1 MTPQREPLKKIVDV
15 NAIVPRKGGEPAWS
29 KLHAAITQGADG
41 KIYFTATLND
51 GGQAGQPQ
59 FKWTEDLPGGQLY
72 QYDPATG
79 KACVF
84 ANLPAKRATAT
95 VRMDRQRNVWW
106 CNLEVGGNAL
116 YALDMAT
123 KKVVFQ
129 GPDGSMGFNR
139 NFALA
144 KDGSVYFNAP
154 GGTICRADPKTGKI
168 TQTGSVFPN
177 LQPPPKPRPSPQE
190 AGDETRG
197 EIPGETRGE
206 TKAETKAAHRH
217 AGQPRPKPRK
227 AGSTNAPGRPYDPAQ
242 ILHYHPSKDKL
253 EMLGPDFLHG
263 LYTSV
268 CVLSP
273 DQRFMYYLPG
283 AHSSAMY
290 CGTPVVQYALATGK
304 HKVIAF
310 LREALASECGYV
322 PAGTYGV
329 KVSADG
335 GTLYVNFNGQPADS
349 KRNIGFGLT
358 AFSAIHIPPSE
369 RAGKRQSLPA
379 HANKPNTPP
388 VFLPASDAP
397 LPHDLSRPEY
407 TPPDCPNWAREKL
420 PAWVQPYIGKNGMP
434 ADERSTS
441 GPLSVGVLGMDLYQ
455 ANHFVVYRP
464 ETAKYLYTSTRR

>member
-1 MTPQREPLKKIVDV
+1 M
-15 NAIVPRKGGEPAWS
+15 
-29 KLHAAITQGADG
+29 
-41 KIYFTATLND
+41 
-51 GGQAGQPQ
+51 
-59 FKWTEDLPGGQLY
+59 Y

-154 GGTICRADPKTGKI
+154 GGAICRADPKTGKI

-177 LQPPPKPRPSPQE
+177 LQPPPKPRPSPKKP
-190 AGDETRG
+190 A
-197 EIPGETRGE
+197 
-206 TKAETKAAHRH
+206 TKHAAKSPAKPAAKQKPKPKLLIGMRASTAETEKGWIYGCA
-217 AGQPRPKPRK
+217 
-227 AGSTNAPGRPYDPAQ
+227 GRPYDPAQ
-242 ILHYHPSKDKL
+242 LFRYSPSKDKL

-283 AHSSAMY
+283 A
-290 CGTPVVQYALATGK
+290 P
-304 HKVIAF
+304 
-310 LREALASECGYV
+310 
-322 PAGTYGV
+322 
-329 KVSADG
+329 
-335 GTLYVNFNGQPADS
+335 
-349 KRNIGFGLT
+349 
-358 AFSAIHIPPSE
+358 
-369 RAGKRQSLPA
+369 
-379 HANKPNTPP
+379 
-388 VFLPASDAP
+388 
-397 LPHDLSRPEY
+397 
-407 TPPDCPNWAREKL
+407 
-420 PAWVQPYIGKNGMP
+420 
-434 ADERSTS
+434 
-441 GPLSVGVLGMDLYQ
+441 
-455 ANHFVVYRP
+455 
-464 ETAKYLYTSTRR
+464 